1 MFSLSDTLNDS
12 QSEAVL
18 HGEGPML
25 VVAGPGSGKTRVIA
39 YRIAHLICE
48 RKIDPENIIAI
59 TFTNKAANEMKERI
73 AKLLSENGIDTNAV
87 SRMWISTFHSA
98 CNKILRSH
106 ARKVGFTNSFHIYDQ
121 KDSETAIVEACI
133 GLGMD
138 RKSARGR
145 LAELQKKISAAK
157 NSLSEVEGNG
167 ISEFDDRRIYLAY
180 QEYLAA
186 NDAMD
191 FDDLLVKTCELF
203 RSHPKVLES
212 YQKKFHYILVD
223 EYQDTNK
230 PQNYLAIMLA
240 APSNNICVVGDPD
253 QSIYKFR
260 GADITNIQT
269 LEETFDDIK
278 IVPLGENYRSVP
290 MIVDTSS
297 VLIDNNPRFFHRL
310 LKAKRKAKV
319 AKNDAVDF
327 HSFWSDYDEAEW
339 IAETIEAE
347 IAANDYS
354 LKDFAV
360 LYRMHRLA
368 GPIENAL
375 VRRGLPYRMSG
386 GTGFFERAEIRDCMA
401 MIRTA
406 TENPDI
412 LSVKRVIKAASKGIG
427 AKSLEKL
434 EAYAKSSRISLA
446 EAMLNPSKADVKGKA
461 VSAAIS
467 LAKVIEKANE
477 MLKSDTPYK
486 ALEVF
491 MSETDYMKDLASPT
505 MVDDNSKVERVNK
518 LMELIS
524 QYETYEEMRDFLTL
538 MSGEVAADGKIS
550 SPSDY
555 VNLMTL
561 HAAKGLEFPVV
572 FFIGMEEKTMLPKW
586 SSKKESEV
594 EETRRLAYVGVTRAE
609 NQIYITAANERSTSW
624 DNSGY
629 PSLCRFWK
637 EMGGDEGD
645 IFGSSSAYDTDYCY
659 DDESDYEYSA
669 A

>member
-1 MFSLSDTLNDS
+1 MIPTTDTLNPS
-12 QSEAVL
+12 QTEAVM

-25 VVAGPGSGKTRVIA
+25 VVAGPGSGKTRVIS
-39 YRIAHLICE
+39 YRIAHLIC
-48 RKIDPENIIAI
+48 DQNVAPESIIAI
-59 TFTNKAANEMKERI
+59 TFTNKAAEEMKTRVAALLKERGV
-73 AKLLSENGIDTNAV
+73 SESAARKV
-87 SRMWISTFHSA
+87 WISTFHSA
-98 CNKILRSH
+98 CNKILRAH
-106 ARKVGFTNSFHIYDQ
+106 ATKIGFSRQFHIYDQ
-121 KDSETAIVEACI
+121 KDSETAIMEACVL
-133 GLGMD
+133 LGMD
-138 RKSARGR
+138 RKTARSK
-145 LAELQKKISAAK
+145 LCDLQRHISAAK
-157 NSLSEVEGNG
+157 NGMIEISDSSD
-167 ISEFDDRRIYLAY
+167 SEFSLRRIYLAY
-180 QEYLAA
+180 QDYLAI

-203 RSHPKVLES
+203 TAYPKVLKE
-212 YQKKFHYILVD
+212 YQNRFDYILVD

-230 PQNYLAIMLA
+230 PQNDLAIMLA

-269 LEETFDDIK
+269 LEETFNDIK
-278 IVPLGENYRSVP
+278 IVPLGENYRSLP

-297 VLIDNNPRFFHRL
+297 SLIDNNPRFFHRL

-327 HSFWSDYDEAEW
+327 HSFWSDYEEAEW

-347 IAANDYS
+347 IESNNYA

-386 GTGFFERAEIRDCMA
+386 GTGFFERAEIRDCLA
-401 MIRTA
+401 MIRSA

-412 LSVKRVIKAASKGIG
+412 LSVKRVIKADSKGIG

-446 EAMLNPSKADVKGKA
+446 EAMLDPSKADVKGKA
-461 VSAAIS
+461 VSASKS
-467 LAKVIEKANE
+467 LAKVIKKANE
-477 MLKSDTPYK
+477 MLKSDTPHK

-491 MSETDYMKDLASPT
+491 MSETDYMNSLASAT
-505 MVDDNSKVERVNK
+505 MIDDNSKVERVNR

-538 MSGEVAADGKIS
+538 MSGEVASDGKIS

-572 FFIGMEEKTMLPKW
+572 FFIGMEEKTMLPSW
-586 SSKKESEV
+586 TGKKESEV
-594 EETRRLAYVGVTRAE
+594 EETRRLTYVGVTRAE
-609 NQIYITAANERSTSW
+609 NQLYITAANERSTSW

-629 PSLCRFWK
+629 PSLCRFWR
-637 EMGGDEGD
+637 EMGGGKSDA
-645 IFGSSSAYDTDYCY
+645 FGYDFFIQ
-659 DDESDYEYSA
+659 EYEE
-669 A
+669 